1 MTIAVRA
8 ASTTYSRRVAKPWGH
23 EVVTTSPNLPYASKL
38 LYVRRGCRL
47 SLQSHDIKM
56 ETLTLV
62 SGLVRITL
70 ENEAGLLDEFEM
82 DLGRGYTVYPGVRHR
97 ISAAMD
103 SVVMEASTPERG
115 TTRRYDDDY
124 GRDDELEEDREV
136 CAAP

>member
-1 MTIAVRA
+1 MTTAVSEV
-8 ASTTYSRRVAKPWGH
+8 STTFIRKVAKPWGH
-23 EVVTTSPNLPYASKL
+23 ELITTSADLPYTGKL
-38 LYVRRGCRL
+38 LYIRRGCRL
-47 SLQSHDIKM
+47 SLQSHDLKT

-70 ENEAGLLDEFEM
+70 ENAHGALEELEM

-97 ISAAMD
+97 IAAVMD

-124 GRDDELEEDREV
+124 GRDDELEADR
-136 CAAP
+136 AF